1 MRYLLDTCV
10 ISEVLSK
17 KPNFNVLDFVD
28 GLDPDDI
35 YLSVI
40 TIGELYKG
48 IEKLPKSR
56 RKDELYEWFTDE
68 LLVRYEGRILPMDT
82 ETLMVWGTLI
92 ARLESRGQVMPAMDS
107 LIAATVLANQ
117 MVLVTRNVSDFE
129 FAGIEIIN
137 PWK

>member
-1 MRYLLDTCV
+1 
-10 ISEVLSK
+10 
-17 KPNFNVLDFVD
+17 
-28 GLDPDDI
+28 
-35 YLSVI
+35 LSVI

-48 IEKLPKSR
+48 IERLPKSR

-82 ETLMVWGTLI
+82 ETLMAWGTLI
-92 ARLESRGQVMPAMDS
+92 ARLESKGQVMPAMDS

-129 FAGIEIIN
+129 FADIEIIN